1 MAGTQEVLGEMAQQQ
16 ARQNFNLL
24 FKQAVEEQFSQM
36 AEDYYF
42 AVMSQGGT
50 ISEASYSISLLMTGA
65 QLRAYKRFNGG
76 G

>member
-24 FKQAVEEQFSQM
+24 FKQAVVEQFSKM

-42 AVMSQGGT
+42 DVMN
-50 ISEASYSISLLMTGA
+50 
-65 QLRAYKRFNGG
+65 AYQ
-76 G
+76 